1 MPKYNTGRCIPVC
14 EGVHSKEKSYL
25 NLSVVLESSTG
36 NSYTSKKKVPVG
48 MELSNEEYWALSA
61 VYNSQLN
68 TKANKEDP
76 YIWGSFS
83 QNRRSGTAVGINS
96 HTEGTDNQA
105 SGENSHAEGRSGI
118 ASGECSHSEGY
129 ASVAGG
135 ESAHAEGD
143 NTRAEGDYA
152 HAEGESTKA
161 NGDSSHAEG
170 RLTTAAGIGSH
181 AEGYATVANG
191 SYSHAEGCNTTATGN
206 QHIQGHFN
214 SQAEGE
220 APATGTSSVSAFC
233 IGNGT
238 KTVASNAF
246 RVNYNGQI
254 YAKSST
260 INTGADYAEFFEWKD
275 GNPDSEDRVGLFV
288 TFSDGDKIKVADRGD
303 YILGIV
309 SGNPSVIG
317 NGDMDWSGRFI
328 RDNFNRFIMQGIDV
342 EDPDT
347 GIISKSTTY
356 VQNPEYNPE
365 QVYLQ
370 RFDRKEW
377 NAIGMVGVLPVYDDG
392 TCQPGEYCICADG
405 GIASAA
411 ENYSFGTYRVIGR
424 ITENIIRIVLK

>member
-1 MPKYNTGRCIPVC
+1 MAKFKGNRCIPTA
-14 EGVHSKEKSYL
+14 EGKWDKTKEYL
-25 NLSVVLESSTG
+25 GLSVVLDEKTG
-36 NSYTSKKKVPVG
+36 DSYTSKKVVPSG
-48 MELSNEEYWALSA
+48 TELTNKDYWALSA
-61 VYNSQLN
+61 VYNAQLN
-68 TKANKEDP
+68 TKANSENP

-83 QNRRSGTAVGINS
+83 QNRLSGTPVGVNS
-96 HTEGTDNQA
+96 HAEGTGNQA
-105 SGENSHAEGRSGI
+105 SGENSHAEGRGGS

-129 ASVAGG
+129 AAYATG

-143 NTRAEGDYA
+143 NTRASGDFA

-170 RLTTAAGIGSH
+170 RLTTAAGIASH
-181 AEGYATVANG
+181 AEGGAAKANG
-191 SYSHAEGCNTTATGN
+191 SYAHAEGYNTTATGN
-206 QHIQGHFN
+206 QHVQGRFN
-214 SQAEGE
+214 SSTEGI
-220 APATGTSSVSAFC
+220 APDTGTSSVAAFC

-260 INTGADYAEFFEWKD
+260 INTGADYAEFFEWED
-275 GNPDSEDRVGLFV
+275 GNPNEEDRVGHFV
-288 TFSDGDKIKVADRGD
+288 TFDGDDKIKIAGNGD

-317 NGDMDWSGRFI
+317 NGDMDWSGRFK
-328 RDNFNRFIMQGIDV
+328 RDNFNRFIMQSIDV

-347 GIISKSTTY
+347 EIISKYTTY

-365 QVYLQ
+365 QVYVQ

-377 NAIGMVGVLPVYDDG
+377 DAIGMMGVLPVYDDG
-392 TCQPGEYCICADG
+392 TCQAGGYCTCTDG
-405 GIASAA
+405 GIATFAD
-411 ENYSFGTYRVIGR
+411 NYSFGTYRVIGR
-424 ITENIIRIVLK
+424 IAENIVKIVIK